1 MTYEEIVAY
10 TKNVVAAADL
20 KAYKGHLAAQI
31 NITGEGEGAF
41 YIELNDGTAAVEP
54 YEYFDRDVILQS
66 TVGVFADILDGKK
79 YPQEALDNN
88 ELAVIGDAEKAL
100 ELVEILKKK
109 PAAKKAPAKKAEAK
123 PAAKKAPAKK
133 AEAKPA
139 VKKAEPVKK
148 AEAKPAAKKAEPVKK
163 AEAKPAAKK
172 AEPVKKAEAKPAAK
186 KAEPVK
192 KAEVKPVTAETKK
205 AAVATA
211 KKNVAKKATK

>member
-133 AEAKPA
+133 AEAK
-139 VKKAEPVKK
+139 KAEPVKK

>member
-133 AEAKPA
+133 AEAK
-139 VKKAEPVKK
+139 
-148 AEAKPAAKKAEPVKK
+148 KAEPVKK

>member
-10 TKNVVAAADL
+10 TKKVVAAADL

-66 TVGVFADILDGKK
+66 TVNVFTDILDGKK

-109 PAAKKAPAKKAEAK
+109 SAAKKAPAKKAEAK

-139 VKKAEPVKK
+139 AKKAEV
-148 AEAKPAAKKAEPVKK
+148 KPAAKKAEP
-163 AEAKPAAKK
+163 A
-172 AEPVKKAEAKPAAK
+172 KKAEAKPAAK

-192 KAEVKPVTAETKK
+192 KAEVKSVTAETKK

-211 KKNVAKKATK
+211 KKNVAKKVTK

>member
-10 TKNVVAAADL
+10 TKKVVAAADL

-66 TVGVFADILDGKK
+66 TVSVFTDILDGKK
-79 YPQEALDNN
+79 YPQEALDNK

-139 VKKAEPVKK
+139 AKKAPAKK
-148 AEAKPAAKKAEPVKK
+148 AEAKPAAKKTEPAKK
-163 AEAKPAAKK
+163 AEAKP
-172 AEPVKKAEAKPAAK
+172 VAK

-192 KAEVKPVTAETKK
+192 KAEVKPATVETKK

-211 KKNVAKKATK
+211 KKNVAKKVTK

>member
-109 PAAKKAPAKKAEAK
+109 PVAKKAPAKKAEAK
-123 PAAKKAPAKK
+123 PAAKKAPA
-133 AEAKPA
+133 
-139 VKKAEPVKK
+139 
-148 AEAKPAAKKAEPVKK
+148 KK

>member
-133 AEAKPA
+133 AE
-139 VKKAEPVKK
+139 
-148 AEAKPAAKKAEPVKK
+148 PVKK